1 MGILAGIPAGVE
13 NLVYLLRATQQAF
26 GDSVQWPV
34 CAAGQHQIPTCT
46 AGVLLGGHIRVGLE
60 DNLYVERGRLATS
73 SAEQV
78 QKMVRLVSELSIP
91 IATPD
96 EARAILNL
104 DPQ

>member
-1 MGILAGIPAGVE
+1 MGILAGIPAGIE
-13 NLVYLLRATQQAF
+13 NLACHLLRATQQAF

-73 SAEQV
+73 SA
-78 QKMVRLVSELSIP
+78 LSIP